1 MSCLNFH
8 SDNKIFPF
16 WVMTLHCW
24 QLWHSNITQNGR
36 TCYWAS
42 ISARQQNTP
51 NWKPYSKKLC
61 HIIQKEII
69 NKLER
74 LTNMCATSKPWS
86 RHYTKKNYHSQN
98 SEFTVMIE
106 FPSRYL
112 FFNLY
117 TTQWSLVEIWRHAI
131 LCHSCIQK
139 CFTHGFIKIVDN
151 VHLV

>member
-1 MSCLNFH
+1 LEYQCIIFSQCWNNKLEQFVMFKLSVII
-8 SDNKIFPF
+8 KIFPF

-24 QLWHSNITQNGR
+24 QLWHSNITQNGG

-42 ISARQQNTP
+42 ISAWQRNTP

-69 NKLER
+69 NKLVR
-74 LTNMCATSKPWS
+74 LTNMCATSKPRS

-98 SEFTVMIE
+98 SEFTVMME

-117 TTQWSLVEIWRHAI
+117 TTQ
-131 LCHSCIQK
+131 
-139 CFTHGFIKIVDN
+139 
-151 VHLV
+151 